1 MRQHNDLLR
10 ADLGEQVGLMAKLF
24 KTEQTPFFLPY
35 TLDRG
40 RVVPEGVSYPLRNGV
55 CRSHS

>member
-1 MRQHNDLLR
+1 MRHHNNLLR

-35 TLDRG
+35 MLKRG
-40 RVVPEGVSYPLRNGV
+40 RLVPEAVSYPLRNGV